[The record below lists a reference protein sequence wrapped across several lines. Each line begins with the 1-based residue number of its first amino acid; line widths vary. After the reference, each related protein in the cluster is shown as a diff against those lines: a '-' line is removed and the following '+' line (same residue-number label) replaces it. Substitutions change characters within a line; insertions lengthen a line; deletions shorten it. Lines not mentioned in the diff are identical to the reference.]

1 MSRRPDASWIEVAVR
16 LYAAC
21 LWLYPS
27 AIREAHGAG
36 MRQAFRDRCREVAR
50 GQLGAWRLFGAE
62 LAPDLFASAA
72 RAHLQAG
79 RTSDARVLPALFLL
93 TLLCAAL
100 ATQSQW
106 SGAALDAIKGIES
119 GARVVEVAREMNY
132 RRDLLHGLAASLV
145 AKHDAESVATAA
157 LLQRV
162 LYDQQEPWYG
172 GAGLDSVDGF
182 HKMHWEDEGA
192 RATALAA
199 QVITGGGSTTAI
211 SIAAQ
216 ACTMSAGCNEDLALQ
231 RLLARDPENAF
242 AWMQEFRRAAQRE
255 DTARMQAAIAGS
267 RQARYFD
274 SHTDTV
280 HRLLFDQVMA
290 EHAGD
295 GRAIAEAADQFQRM
309 QRLLTDDPVRTL
321 FYQCSLRKVIGPHA
335 PRWVDSHPAAR
346 GDCLHL
352 AGLLAGSSDLYAAHW
367 GWRQLHHAGG
377 PLTAPQAQAMREV
390 AWLAHQRQDHVGL
403 HRGPDG
409 RSWTAWTGDE
419 WVRWNQAWKDDGEI
433 PALRRWL
440 QAAGLPIQPPDSF
453 DIDHPNA

>member
-1 MSRRPDASWIEVAVR
+1 MSRRPDASWIAVAVR

-62 LAPDLFASAA
+62 LAPDLFASAT
-72 RAHLQAG
+72 RAHLQLG
-79 RTSDARVLPALFLL
+79 RTSDGRVLPALFLL
-93 TLLCAAL
+93 TLLCTAL
-100 ATQSQW
+100 ATQPHW
-106 SGAALDAIKGIES
+106 SGAAVDAMKAAERNVKIVQEG
-119 GARVVEVAREMNY
+119 RELNY
-132 RRDLLHGLAASLV
+132 RKDLLRGLSDALV
-145 AKHDAESVATAA
+145 AKGDAESIATAA

-162 LYDQQEPWYG
+162 LYDQQEFQYG
-172 GAGLDSVDGF
+172 VNGPESDGF
-182 HKMHWEDEGA
+182 HTIHLPDEGA

-199 QVITGGGSTTAI
+199 QVVATGASATAL

-242 AWMQEFRRAAQRE
+242 AWMLEFRRAAQRG

-267 RQARYFD
+267 REARYFD
-274 SHTDTV
+274 SQADTV

-290 EHAGD
+290 AHAGD
-295 GRAIAEAADQFQRM
+295 GRAIAEVADQFRRM
-309 QRLLTDDPVRTL
+309 QGLLTDDFVRTI
-321 FYQCSLRKVIGPHA
+321 FYHCSLRKVNGPHS
-335 PRWVDSHPAAR
+335 PRWVDRHPAAR

-352 AGLLAGSSDLYAAHW
+352 AGLLAGTSDLFAAHW

-377 PLTAPQAQAMREV
+377 PLTAPQAQAMRDV
-390 AWLAHQRQDHVGL
+390 AWLAHQRQDRVGL
-403 HRGPDG
+403 HRGRDG
-409 RSWTAWTGDE
+409 RWTAWTGDE
-419 WVRWNQAWKDDGEI
+419 WVRWNQAWRDDGEI

-453 DIDHPNA
+453 DIDHPDA